1 MRVPNF
7 TEGKILSPL
16 VRFAL
21 PVLLALFLQTM
32 YGAVDLLVVGQFGN
46 AADVSAVSTG
56 SQMMNLVTVMITG
69 LSMGVTVLVGQKI
82 GEQKPQ
88 EAGDAVGSGICLF
101 AVLAVCMTAVMI
113 FAAEPFSRLMQAPKE
128 ALSGTALYVRICSAG
143 MICIVAFNVLGSV
156 FRGIGDSKMPL
167 ITVAIA
173 CGVNIAG
180 DLLLV
185 AGFRMGVAGAALA
198 TVLAQ
203 AVSVVLSLVI
213 IRRRGLPFPFS
224 RKQVRFHGAT
234 IRRILGLGIPIALQ
248 DFLVSI
254 SFLVIMAIVNSL
266 GLIASAG
273 VGVAGKLCSF
283 IMLVPS
289 AYMQSMSAF
298 VAQNIGANKPDRAK
312 KALLYS
318 VLTSLVCGI
327 LMGYLSFFHGDFLV
341 SLFARETEV
350 IAAGWSYLRAY
361 SIDCLLTCFLFCFIG
376 YFNGRGKT
384 VFVMVQGLIGSFGVR
399 IPVSYAVS
407 RMAGVSLFQIGL
419 ATPASSFVQ
428 IVLCLIYY
436 LLRVRPRRHEVSLTA
451 PEG

>member
-1 MRVPNF
+1 
-7 TEGKILSPL
+7 
-16 VRFAL
+16 
-21 PVLLALFLQTM
+21 
-32 YGAVDLLVVGQFGN
+32 
-46 AADVSAVSTG
+46 
-56 SQMMNLVTVMITG
+56 
-69 LSMGVTVLVGQKI
+69 
-82 GEQKPQ
+82 
-88 EAGDAVGSGICLF
+88 
-101 AVLAVCMTAVMI
+101 
-113 FAAEPFSRLMQAPKE
+113 
-128 ALSGTALYVRICSAG
+128 
-143 MICIVAFNVLGSV
+143 
-156 FRGIGDSKMPL
+156 MPL

-213 IRRRGLPFPFS
+213 IRRRGLPFLFS

-318 VLTSLVCGI
+318 VLT
-327 LMGYLSFFHGDFLV
+327 
-341 SLFARETEV
+341 FAEFSWDIFR
-350 IAAGWSYLRAY
+350 
-361 SIDCLLTCFLFCFIG
+361 
-376 YFNGRGKT
+376 
-384 VFVMVQGLIGSFGVR
+384 
-399 IPVSYAVS
+399 
-407 RMAGVSLFQIGL
+407 
-419 ATPASSFVQ
+419 SSTAIFWFRS
-428 IVLCLIYY
+428 
-436 LLRVRPRRHEVSLTA
+436 LRVKQRSLLPDGPTCA
-451 PEG
+451 RIRLTVC